1 MIKRKQKAK
10 AQFVYLHSTH
20 SQHFTSIWKNNGK
33 PIKGV
38 TIPNMETS
46 LSGGELP
53 EITGAHISSKAC
65 AQFCVHITLSKQ
77 AVPFSPSLGSLS
89 PHGRNTEESSS

>member
-1 MIKRKQKAK
+1 M
-10 AQFVYLHSTH
+10 
-20 SQHFTSIWKNNGK
+20 GK

-46 LSGGELP
+46 LSRGELP

-65 AQFCVHITLSKQ
+65 AQFCVHITLSKH

-89 PHGRNTEESSS
+89 PPGRNTEESPS

>member
-1 MIKRKQKAK
+1 M
-10 AQFVYLHSTH
+10 
-20 SQHFTSIWKNNGK
+20 GK

-46 LSGGELP
+46 LFRGELP
-53 EITGAHISSKAC
+53 EIIGVHISSKAC
-65 AQFCVHITLSKQ
+65 AQFCVHITLFKA

-89 PHGRNTEESSS
+89 PPGRNTEESSP